1 MEEVYKTIDD
11 YDNYEVSNMGNVRN
25 KKTGLVLKLNT
36 EKWGYKT
43 VSLCKSK
50 NKKTFKVHRIVAL
63 TFIPNCDNKPF
74 IDHIDRNKQNNIIT
88 NLRWVTCSEN
98 AMNTTISKNNKTTK
112 TGVYYHK
119 GRNRWNTSIMV
130 NGVSIFGGSFKTF
143 EEAKENR
150 NELEKLHFK
159 AFQAFQNEMD
169 RLEFEF
175 QQAIK

>member
-1 MEEVYKTIDD
+1 MEEYKSIDG
-11 YDNYEVSNMGNVRN
+11 YENYEVSNRGNVRN
-25 KKTGLVLKLNT
+25 KKTGRILKLNN

-43 VSLCKSK
+43 VSLCNFD
-50 NKKTFKVHRIVAL
+50 NKKTFKVHRLVAL
-63 TFIPNCDNKPF
+63 SFIPNFDNKPF

-88 NLRWVTCSEN
+88 NLRWVSTSEN
-98 AMNTTISKNNKTTK
+98 GMNRTININNKSTK

-119 GRNRWNTSIMV
+119 KRNRWNTSIMV
-130 NGVSIFGGSFKTF
+130 NGVSVFGGSFKTF